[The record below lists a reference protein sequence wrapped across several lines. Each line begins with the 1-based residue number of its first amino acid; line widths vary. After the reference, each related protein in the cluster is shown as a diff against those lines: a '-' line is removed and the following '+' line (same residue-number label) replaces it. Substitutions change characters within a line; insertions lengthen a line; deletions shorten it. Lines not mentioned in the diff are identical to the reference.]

1 MLSGGRRYGIVLVDH
16 WHMKN
21 LNIRRQIAREAARL
35 LLRQEE
41 ADVAKARA
49 RAAMRLVRETG
60 SDRDLPSF
68 AEIETQ
74 VQYLS
79 RIAEPQ
85 LRHARVREAQVAAL
99 NLMRSLSEFSPRL
112 VGDPAFGYIYRGR
125 EIRLEVTAN
134 SPDEIHK
141 ALKKSKIDF
150 VDRKS
155 CSESGLPDEG
165 AVTLSL
171 QGRFPILLKVLFPA
185 DIRGEEARSAPAR
198 GIGPD
203 ALEGLL
209 RKEQSPT
216 EQASAPKAA
225 ASPILHFRKL
235 LAALEHVQQ
244 DNRTHPEGDALYH
257 SLQVFELARQAY
269 PYDEEFLLAALL
281 HDVGKAIDP
290 RDHVNATVRAIEN
303 CTSPRTRWFIE
314 NLPLARQWLDG
325 TAGRRLRARLES
337 HPDFEQLVELARMDR
352 QGRGLGVPVRD
363 LDSVLGELE
372 RLARE
377 ND

>member
-1 MLSGGRRYGIVLVDH
+1 
-16 WHMKN
+16 MKN

-68 AEIETQ
+68 SEIENQ
-74 VQYLS
+74 VQQLS
-79 RIAEPQ
+79 RVFEPH
-85 LRHARVREAQVAAL
+85 LHHTRIRDAQMAAL
-99 NLMRSLSEFSPRL
+99 DLMRSLSEFSPRL

-125 EIRLEVTAN
+125 EIRLEVTAS
-134 SPDEIHK
+134 SPEEIHE
-141 ALKKSKIDF
+141 ALKKSKIAF
-150 VDRKS
+150 VKHKS
-155 CSESGLPDEG
+155 CSKSGLPDEG
-165 AVTLSL
+165 AVMLSL
-171 QGRFPILLKVLFPA
+171 QGRFPVLLRVLFAA
-185 DIRGEEARSAPAR
+185 DIRGEEARKASTR

-203 ALEGLL
+203 ALESLL
-209 RKEQSPT
+209 RKEQT
-216 EQASAPKAA
+216 AAGQASAPKAA

-235 LAALEHVQQ
+235 LAALENVQQ

-269 PYDEEFLLAALL
+269 PYDEEFLMAALL

-290 RDHVNATVRAIEN
+290 RDHVNASVRAIEN
-303 CTSPRTRWFIE
+303 CTSHRTRWFIE

-325 TAGRRLRARLES
+325 TAGRRLRARLEA

-352 QGRGLGVPVRD
+352 KGRKIGAPVRD
-363 LDSVLGELE
+363 LESVLGELE